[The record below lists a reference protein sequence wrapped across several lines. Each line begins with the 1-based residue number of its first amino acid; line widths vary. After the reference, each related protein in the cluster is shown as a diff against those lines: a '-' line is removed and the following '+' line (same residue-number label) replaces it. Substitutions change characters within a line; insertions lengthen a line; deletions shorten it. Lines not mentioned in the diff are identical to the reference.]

1 MYKALT
7 IVLIAII
14 GTACASTHSV
24 NIKRTK
30 LTSDVPQ
37 VRLDLCPT
45 CINIAEQSINILL
58 NLILDSGII
67 GTCGTLCQALAEK
80 TGSQVI
86 GTICDLVCDA
96 VGIDEFIKLLD
107 NADLDPIWYCE
118 IAKLCP
124 VNDHGDAKITKFS
137 ILPASGPQGTTFS
150 IDLTYVS
157 LNGTGTGELVIDIH
171 TPDRIPLGSGFLA
184 EAKKAGTYEE
194 RITVK
199 AEPDPQCD
207 PTQEPCEEWLPGVY
221 NVTVQICNG
230 ECGSKHP
237 HSAIYD
243 SAKGSFQ
250 LTK

>member
-1 MYKALT
+1 MYKAVT

-14 GTACASTHSV
+14 GVACASSNSA

-30 LTSDVPQ
+30 LTKEIPKVT
-37 VRLDLCPT
+37 LDLCPT

-80 TGSQVI
+80 TSSQVI

-124 VNDHGDAKITKFS
+124 GKEKSDRTPLS
-137 ILPASGPQGTTFS
+137 S
-150 IDLTYVS
+150 
-157 LNGTGTGELVIDIH
+157 LVI
-171 TPDRIPLGSGFLA
+171 LVL
-184 EAKKAGTYEE
+184 
-194 RITVK
+194 
-199 AEPDPQCD
+199 
-207 PTQEPCEEWLPGVY
+207 
-221 NVTVQICNG
+221 
-230 ECGSKHP
+230 
-237 HSAIYD
+237 
-243 SAKGSFQ
+243 
-250 LTK
+250 

>member
-124 VNDHGDAKITKFS
+124 GKTMKTK
-137 ILPASGPQGTTFS
+137 
-150 IDLTYVS
+150 
-157 LNGTGTGELVIDIH
+157 
-171 TPDRIPLGSGFLA
+171 R
-184 EAKKAGTYEE
+184 
-194 RITVK
+194 
-199 AEPDPQCD
+199 
-207 PTQEPCEEWLPGVY
+207 
-221 NVTVQICNG
+221 
-230 ECGSKHP
+230 
-237 HSAIYD
+237 
-243 SAKGSFQ
+243 
-250 LTK
+250 TKLINLIFPF